1 MEEFR
6 KDLVKHIADLE
17 LKERAFSGWLYL
29 LDNNRMNI
37 V

>member
-6 KDLVKHIADLE
+6 KNLVKHIADLE
-17 LKERAFSGWLYL
+17 LKERAFSSWMYL
-29 LDNNRMNI
+29 LDNNRYKI